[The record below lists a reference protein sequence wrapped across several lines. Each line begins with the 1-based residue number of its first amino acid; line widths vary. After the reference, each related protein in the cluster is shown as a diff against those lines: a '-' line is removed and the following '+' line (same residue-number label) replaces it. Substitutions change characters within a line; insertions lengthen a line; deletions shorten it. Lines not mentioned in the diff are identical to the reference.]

1 MPKQDPRRQKIFDA
15 AEKIKSIHRSDDK
28 NSFRVVITGK
38 GGAGKTTFT
47 SVLTKLLAKK
57 SFNVLAVDEDPQINL
72 PYSLGL
78 PYDTEIIPVSKNID
92 YIEEKTGARPG
103 EVWGAMLRLNPD
115 VSDVVERFGIKVDD
129 NINLIV
135 MGSVVQAATGCLCP
149 ENVLLD
155 AIIKFIS
162 LREGEVILLDTQAG
176 VEHFGRALA
185 SGFKQAVIITEP
197 TFNAYQVAK
206 HSALLARQLD
216 IPYVHLAVN
225 KVKNEQQMERFKQV
239 AGDSLETFDE
249 VFVLPYDEKV
259 LETEPDVT
267 PLLDS
272 DTPYIEAMRKI
283 ADKIVEYG
291 LKSINA

>member
-1 MPKQDPRRQKIFDA
+1 
-15 AEKIKSIHRSDDK
+15 
-28 NSFRVVITGK
+28 
-38 GGAGKTTFT
+38 
-47 SVLTKLLAKK
+47 
-57 SFNVLAVDEDPQINL
+57 
-72 PYSLGL
+72 
-78 PYDTEIIPVSKNID
+78 
-92 YIEEKTGARPG
+92 
-103 EVWGAMLRLNPD
+103 
-115 VSDVVERFGIKVDD
+115 
-129 NINLIV
+129 
-135 MGSVVQAATGCLCP
+135 
-149 ENVLLD
+149 
-155 AIIKFIS
+155 
-162 LREGEVILLDTQAG
+162 LLDTQAG

-206 HSALLARQLD
+206 HSALLARQLN